1 MIHFLNKPHSVIII
15 YVIINVTVMFCTIRN
30 LCLRAREEGKGKREG
45 KGRGREKE
53 GRGLEGPPISCW
65 HRAPRRVNPA
75 LDFCLFV
82 TFVKDNMC
90 VSYYTMR

>member
-1 MIHFLNKPHSVIII
+1 MKSVSA
-15 YVIINVTVMFCTIRN
+15 RN
-30 LCLRAREEGKGKREG
+30 SEEGCGMPQSMTSVCNRGGERGTGGERKGKGKGREG
-45 KGRGREKE
+45 VRRA
-53 GRGLEGPPISCW
+53 PISCW

>member
-1 MIHFLNKPHSVIII
+1 MIHFLNKAHSVIIM
-15 YVIINVTVMFCTIRN
+15 YVIINVTVMFCTICN
-30 LCLRAREEGKGKREG
+30 LRLRAGEEGKGEREG
-45 KGRGREKE
+45 KGKGRE
-53 GRGLEGPPISCW
+53 GLEGPPISCW

-82 TFVKDNMC
+82 KDNMC